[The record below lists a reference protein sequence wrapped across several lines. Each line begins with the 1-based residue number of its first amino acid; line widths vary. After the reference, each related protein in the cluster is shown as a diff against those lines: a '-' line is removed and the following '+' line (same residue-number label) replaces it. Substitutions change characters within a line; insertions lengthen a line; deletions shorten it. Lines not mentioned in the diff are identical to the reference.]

1 MNIKIENKVSDKGKQ
16 YTVLL
21 IELVPGYE
29 KSVFLDKAEVMLLQQ
44 NKNTNKS
51 NNKRKFCIN

>member
-44 NKNTNKS
+44 NKNTNK
-51 NNKRKFCIN
+51 